1 MIMGGNMMEDKI
13 TITQKSVQ
21 GEDGYKVFSIR
32 IKADTLKKLDDLS
45 KQSRRSRNEVIT
57 LLLDFAIERCEIKP
71 LDDE

>member
-1 MIMGGNMMEDKI
+1 MMEDKI

>member
-1 MIMGGNMMEDKI
+1 MEDKI